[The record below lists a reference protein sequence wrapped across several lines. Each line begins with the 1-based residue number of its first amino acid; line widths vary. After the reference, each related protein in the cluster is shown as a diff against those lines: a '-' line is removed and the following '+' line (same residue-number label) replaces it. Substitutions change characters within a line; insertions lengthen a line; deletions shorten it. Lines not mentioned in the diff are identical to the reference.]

1 MINQHNKFSFFKGAD
16 HQRKTGNII
25 NRLVIAF
32 ISAIM
37 IAGYVSPVPVYADQ
51 GLKRMNRAQYEM
63 TTGESQAL
71 ENDTQ
76 NDEFFQETVLL
87 DDNPTDAPDINGTA
101 YLLYD
106 ALSETFLM
114 GENCDETLAPASTT
128 KVLTIILAL
137 ENLDLDDVITVTS
150 SMYDYIPDGY
160 VRIGL
165 VEGEEITV
173 RDAIYAS
180 LLISANDACSAL
192 AFAMGGSREGF
203 AEMMNQRAK
212 ELGCNRTH
220 FTNPFGYS
228 DAEHLTTVHDM
239 ALIMQ
244 KALEYSF
251 FREVSTTASYVIM
264 PTNMFSDKR
273 TLNNGNR
280 FISTTTYSYDKYV
293 AGKTGYTDL
302 SGHTIV
308 AAAESEGR
316 TLIGV
321 IFGATSSETRYENLI
336 DLFEYGFSEY
346 TTTNNEISEYENI
359 IRDVTEQIDVA
370 VIPHHL
376 SVSDTTTD
384 LQTYITVPAFRSS
397 GGYSTIIDLSG
408 AVADPELSA
417 QTLRLPICR
426 RYADGTTVIVGT
438 LSVTL
443 SKERLDVNNT
453 DNDNDKENE
462 NEGIIWKVVTILVLV
477 IILLVGITIFIRIH
491 KRRKSIIDHGRTKVL

>member
-1 MINQHNKFSFFKGAD
+1 MINQHSKYPLFGRAD
-16 HQRKTGNII
+16 YRRKLQILL
-25 NRLVIAF
+25 NRLIVAF

-37 IAGYVSPVPVYADQ
+37 IAGCVSPAPVYADHD
-51 GLKRMNRAQYEM
+51 LNHVDRVKYEA
-63 TTGESQAL
+63 TSDESSAP
-71 ENDTQ
+71 ETDTQ
-76 NDEFFQETVLL
+76 NDQSFQETVLL
-87 DDNPTDAPDINGTA
+87 DENPTNAPDINGTA

-106 ALSETFLM
+106 ALSETFLL
-114 GENCDETLAPASTT
+114 GDNCDEALAPASTT

-137 ENLDLDDVITVTS
+137 ENLDPDDTITVTA
-150 SMYDYIPDGY
+150 SMYDYIPEGY

-165 VEGEEITV
+165 VDGEEISV

-180 LLISANDACSAL
+180 LLVSANDACSAL

-212 ELGCNRTH
+212 ELGCNRTN

-228 DAEHLTTVHDM
+228 DPEHLTTVHDM
-239 ALIMQ
+239 ALIMN

-308 AAAESEGR
+308 AAAQNEGR

-346 TTTNNEISEYENI
+346 TTTNNEISEYENLI
-359 IRDVTEQIDVA
+359 SDVTEQIDNA
-370 VIPHHL
+370 VMPYNL
-376 SVSDTTTD
+376 SVSDTKTD
-384 LQTYITVPAFRSS
+384 LRAYITVPAFRSS
-397 GGYSTIIDLSG
+397 GGYSTTIDLSD
-408 AVADPELSA
+408 AVANPELST
-417 QTLRLPICR
+417 QTLSLPICR
-426 RYADGTTVIVGT
+426 RYADGTSIIVGT
-438 LSVTL
+438 VSVIL
-443 SKERLDVNNT
+443 NKESVDVKDESGGNEDDKDT
-453 DNDNDKENE
+453 DS
-462 NEGIIWKVVTILVLV
+462 IIWKVVTILLLSVV
-477 IILLVGITIFIRIH
+477 LLVGIIIFIRIH
-491 KRRKSIIDHGRTKVL
+491 KRRKSIMDRGRTKVL